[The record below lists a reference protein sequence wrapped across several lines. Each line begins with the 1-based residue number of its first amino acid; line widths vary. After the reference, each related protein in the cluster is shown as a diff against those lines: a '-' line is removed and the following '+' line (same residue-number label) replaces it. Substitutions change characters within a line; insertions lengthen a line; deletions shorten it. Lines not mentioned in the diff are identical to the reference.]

1 MLSGKRILDLSWV
14 LGGPFAGQLLA
25 QLGAEVIKVEALEGD
40 LARRVPPVSETQDSP
55 FFLSVNRGKRSIAL
69 DLKSPGGR
77 QALYDLVRT
86 ADGVIY
92 GFAPSVPKRLGLDFD
107 ALSAVNPRIVVA
119 QIVGLHDEGE
129 WADAPAFDLM
139 LQALS
144 GVMSIT
150 GEEGGKPVRVGYQ
163 VADLAGGLYLALATV
178 AALVKALTTGRGEHV
193 QISLYDA
200 QIAMLT
206 WQAQGWLSGGPVP
219 RATGARHA
227 MIAPS
232 DTYLAADGKWIALA
246 PTGEAFWRK
255 LCETLGR
262 PALAGDPRF
271 ASPAARIAHIDELT
285 AELGALVATRPSAE
299 WLALFAAA
307 RVPAS
312 LVHGVHEALRHPLTQ
327 ARRMVE
333 QVPRPGAD
341 APVEM
346 LGNPFKY
353 GGTPVLDYP
362 PAFAAD
368 TADVLQRLAGY
379 TPEQVAALA
388 KEGAIALPA
397 QKAHA

>member
-40 LARRVPPVSETQDSP
+40 LARRVPPVSGTQDSP

-69 DLKSPGGR
+69 DLKSPGGK
-77 QALYDLVRT
+77 QALHDLVRE
-86 ADGVIY
+86 ADAVIY
-92 GFAPSVPKRLGLDFD
+92 GFAPSVPARLGLDFES
-107 ALSAVNPRIVVA
+107 LSAINPRIVVA
-119 QIVGLHDEGE
+119 QIIGLHDQGE

-139 LQALS
+139 LQAMS

-178 AALVKALTTGRGEHV
+178 SALVKVLSTGHGEHV

-206 WQAQGWLSGGPVP
+206 WQAQGLLCGGPVP
-219 RATGARHA
+219 RATGARHG

-246 PTGEAFWRK
+246 PTGEVFWRK
-255 LCETLGR
+255 LCEALGR
-262 PALAGDPRF
+262 PTLADDPRF
-271 ASPAARIAHIDELT
+271 HDAAARIGNIEALT
-285 AELGALVATRPSAE
+285 AELGALVATRPSTE
-299 WLALFAAA
+299 WLALFARA

-312 LVHGVHEALRHPLTQ
+312 PVLGVDEALRHPLTR

-333 QVPRPGAD
+333 DVLQPGTD
-341 APVEM
+341 AFVEM

-353 GGTPVLDYP
+353 NGAPVLDYP
-362 PAFAAD
+362 PALAAD
-368 TADVLQRLAGY
+368 TAEVLQRVAGY
-379 TPEQVAALA
+379 APGQVAELA
-388 KEGAIALPA
+388 QTGAIGLAA
-397 QKAHA
+397 QEARA